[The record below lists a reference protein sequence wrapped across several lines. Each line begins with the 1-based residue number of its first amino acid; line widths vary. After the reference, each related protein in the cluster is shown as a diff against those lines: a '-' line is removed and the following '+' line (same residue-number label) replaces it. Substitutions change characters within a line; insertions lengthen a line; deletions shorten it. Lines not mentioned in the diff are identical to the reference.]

1 MENNFTTMCVSHPL
15 NLKPLHEKRYAKRRR
30 RVTREPMIYIHLRMK
45 KRKKENKK
53 KEEREKARWCE
64 NDQKFAPLNKRKSE
78 VPWLFNAHV
87 AS

>member
-1 MENNFTTMCVSHPL
+1 M
-15 NLKPLHEKRYAKRRR
+15 K
-30 RVTREPMIYIHLRMK
+30 YIHLRMK